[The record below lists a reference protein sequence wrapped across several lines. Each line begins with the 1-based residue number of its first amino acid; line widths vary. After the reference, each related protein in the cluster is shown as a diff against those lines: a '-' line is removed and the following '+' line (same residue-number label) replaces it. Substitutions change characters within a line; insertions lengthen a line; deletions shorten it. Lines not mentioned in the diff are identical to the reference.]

1 MKEKRERSFLPLL
14 AVLVAAA
21 IGVFLWLLLGP
32 WQERRVQEAR
42 QQESRQWREQTEALT
57 RRLGELEQQ
66 LQAAREETP
75 AEGRLREVF
84 GESAAPPPP
93 GRPPA
98 PEDIEA
104 RVLAFFRYLDGRD
117 YVQAYQLE
125 GGTYGEYLRALEALS
140 AQPPRV
146 TRETDSLYD
155 LLRNTAYFYRV
166 LGKKRIQLASE
177 ILRRETDVLESAL
190 EAFFAWFLYGP
201 DRLRG
206 RPEFSVLYDYASY
219 LTETF
224 GGRSYLLRRE
234 PRLRI
239 LLQYYS
245 IQIFD
250 RANDRQLN
258 RNGIDIRPLI
268 AATRAELRSHRG
280 LLHARVYLAEL
291 ERLARKYG
299 G

>member
-14 AVLVAAA
+14 ALLVAAA
-21 IGVFLWLLLGP
+21 VGVFLWLLLGP
-32 WQERRVQEAR
+32 WQESRLEEAR
-42 QQESRQWREQTEALT
+42 RQESRQWREQTEVLT
-57 RRLGELEQQ
+57 RRLGELEQE
-66 LQAAREETP
+66 LQAARESTP
-75 AEGRLREVF
+75 GEERVREVF
-84 GESAAPPPP
+84 GESPAPAAA
-93 GRPPA
+93 GRPLSA
-98 PEDIEA
+98 EEIEA

-117 YVQAYQLE
+117 YVQAYRLE

-177 ILRRETDVLESAL
+177 ILRREADVLEPAL
-190 EAFFAWFLYGP
+190 EAFFLWFLQGS

-239 LLQYYS
+239 LLQYYC
-245 IQIFD
+245 IQVFD
-250 RANDRQLN
+250 HANDRQLN

-268 AATRAELRSHRG
+268 AATTAELRSHRG
-280 LLHARVYLAEL
+280 LTHSRGYLAQL